1 MRHVDCVGTAP
12 LLIQQKKGKKTF
24 HVDIYVVINSS
35 HRITQDKGDYIPPP
49 PHAHTQTGCAIFLA
63 V

>member
-35 HRITQDKGDYIPPP
+35 HRITQGGLHTP
-49 PHAHTQTGCAIFLA
+49 PHTHTQTGCAIFLA